1 MGARYTLTAQI
12 DAAGGGYQVALFDR
26 RRPLADARQVALDAT
41 LRDLA
46 PRLDVQRPEGWA
58 GTSLAPVGDALFSLL
73 FGDGAHL
80 STALSELT
88 GRTAADLRPT
98 RYGLRLKVVTADP
111 LLSGLPWRLI
121 RGGGYWLT
129 TGALPWT
136 IEICPTVAPTPSVQL
151 RAPAKVLIIA
161 PPAPGL
167 GTASHVALLRTVLAE
182 RAGIGESYVQVVRDR
197 RGVARALTGMEPS
210 IVYAFC
216 HGTGDGGLALADGAV
231 SAAELRAQLP
241 RAMPPKILYV
251 NACGTGAGGWTAA
264 GHQLVDR
271 VPLVIANRTLVRPAD
286 AAARALSWF
295 SAVLGDGL
303 DPVQALHQLGPQQAL
318 DDPAWWTPVVHA
330 AYDRW
335 DTEKSRSAR
344 RWPSVARRL
353 DRLTQRGLAFARLE
367 RLVTGERRR
376 VDAWVGMGAPGRRI
390 DQLAPHLADY
400 LEVAAAHLVQLD
412 VPHTV
417 DFPDDRRWLA
427 EDLEDAVIA
436 ALDADGE
443 PLEYALNRIAQRRIR
458 PGCVPLL
465 WLDFGA
471 FGKGAPD
478 RLKPALNGK
487 ALRDWLAWCDD
498 ALAPR
503 CPPGLRI
510 VCVLTVETGR
520 PERVEAVTVDYRTAH
535 AQERFHC
542 APLPPVKVVPLT
554 ELLDFFTDAD
564 NTACPPSLAT
574 EVARAIHDAAQ
585 NYDDLIRLIET
596 GQTEGWSRLLRS
608 LRPQAAPVEDP
619 DVF

>member
-1 MGARYTLTAQI
+1 VGARYTLTAQLNARN
-12 DAAGGGYQVALFDR
+12 DAYQVALFDR
-26 RRPLADARQVALDAT
+26 RRPLADPRQSALDKA

-46 PRLDVQRPEGWA
+46 PLLDTQRPEQWRGVN
-58 GTSLAPVGDALFSLL
+58 LAAVGDAIFALL
-73 FGDGAHL
+73 FGDGAVL

-88 GRTAADLRPT
+88 GRTQADLRPT

-136 IEICPTVAPTPSVQL
+136 IEVCPTVAPTPSVQL

-167 GTASHVALLRTVLAE
+167 GTASHVAMLREVLLE
-182 RAGIGESYVQVVRDR
+182 RAGIDDSYVQVVTDR
-197 RGVARALTGMEPS
+197 RGVERALTGMEPS
-210 IVYAFC
+210 IIYAFC
-216 HGTGDGGLALADGAV
+216 HGTGDGGLALSDGPI
-231 SAAELRAQLP
+231 SAAELRAKLP
-241 RAMPPKILYV
+241 RAMPPKALYV

-271 VPLVIANRTLVRPAD
+271 VPLVIANRTLVKPAD
-286 AAARALSWF
+286 ASARALSWF
-295 SAVLGDGL
+295 SAVLGDGA
-303 DPVQALHQLGPQQAL
+303 DPVQALHRL
-318 DDPAWWTPVVHA
+318 DARQSLEDPAWWTPVVHA
-330 AYDRW
+330 AYDVW

-353 DRLTQRGLAFARLE
+353 DRLNQRGLAFARLD

-376 VDAWVGMGAPGRRI
+376 VDAWVGMGPPGRRV

-412 VPHTV
+412 VPHAV

-443 PLEYALNRIAQRRIR
+443 PLEYALNRIAQTRIR
-458 PGCVPLL
+458 PGCLPLL
-465 WLDFGA
+465 WLDFGS

-478 RLKPALNGK
+478 RLKPALNGA

-503 CPPGLRI
+503 CPPSLRI
-510 VCVLTVETGR
+510 VCVLTVETDR
-520 PERVEAVTVDYRTAH
+520 PERVESVVLDYRAAH
-535 AQERFHC
+535 AQERFNC
-542 APLPPVKVVPLT
+542 YPLPALSAVPLN

-564 NTACPPSLAT
+564 NTSCPPSLAT
-574 EVARAIHDAAQ
+574 EVARAIHQAAED
-585 NYDDLIRLIET
+585 YDDLIRLIEE
-596 GQTEGWSRLLRS
+596 GQSQGWSRLLRS
-608 LRPQAAPVEDP
+608 LRPQVAPVED
-619 DVF
+619 DDAF